1 MIAHQGEAQLRRL
14 QHHKQTKAIP
24 AQMLGAEMIA
34 FFKQSVEKR
43 QTKLGQIATCWA
55 GLVPET
61 LLAHSSLESY
71 TRGTLTVLVD
81 SAAHLYELK
90 QLLLAGL
97 QQQLLIAC
105 KSSGLRKI
113 TLKPGRWYEGRE
125 RERRARFN

>member
-1 MIAHQGEAQLRRL
+1 MSRTMYNLGETQLRRL
-14 QHHKQTKAIP
+14 QHNKQTKAP
-24 AQMLGAEMIA
+24 RTQMLGVEMIS

-43 QTKLGQIATCWA
+43 QTKLGQIAICWA

-71 TRGTLTVLVD
+71 SRGTLTVLVD

-97 QQQLLIAC
+97 QEQLLIAC

-113 TLKPGRWYEGRE
+113 TLKPGRW
-125 RERRARFN
+125 